1 MKLKVLAVMAT
12 LALVGCGSDATVGTL
27 SAVRCAEECMVVVS
41 TSDIANS
48 PKFTEYRACD
58 KDVQKLLARKVI
70 LVQRADKN
78 CVTIYDYYQ

>member
-1 MKLKVLAVMAT
+1 MKIKVLAVMAL
-12 LALVGCGSDATVGTL
+12 LALVGCGNDATVGTL
-27 SAVRCAEECMVVVS
+27 SAVRCYEDCRVVVS

-48 PKFTEYRACD
+48 PKFTEYLACD

-70 LVQRADKN
+70 LVSKPNKN